1 MSITATVA
9 GGAVQLTGN
18 PVIINCTGG
27 SVPSGASEYMILLKI
42 ISADGKLEGAP
53 LTEGVIPDTLG
64 KAEFD
69 ISGILDQPIEVSF
82 QYPTTSKF
90 IAYPTRAFNIQV
102 QPGERY
108 ITSQGLLVE
117 NWFTISDIFQMVKG
131 GLSQRQNAMMKALG
145 ETFYSKYILGKK
157 FLTPRPWGDEVHPN
171 QPVKL
176 WFMPVENC
184 KADLV
189 IKTYYSDNSY
199 DTRVTEVNLNV
210 DNLYE
215 FNCNP
220 VVHGHT
226 LTPAYNVKLSFFD
239 VWLYNYAEQRYLS
252 DIRRFHIDWNYC
264 ERPYFLFFANSLGGI
279 DDIYLSGYG
288 VDSFSVTKTLAYR
301 PVRSSDTVY
310 TPTIV
315 APNKEGQN
323 KWKINSGWKSIATIQ
338 LYRDLMLSKQAWFL
352 YPNQLDTT
360 SIIVPFIITNE
371 DVQLINRMD
380 DHWEIEIEFIE
391 AHSSRFSFDN
401 RSY

>member
-1 MSITATVA
+1 MAITATVT
-9 GGAVQLTGN
+9 GGAIQLTGN

-53 LTEGVIPDTLG
+53 LTEGVIPDTQG

-69 ISGILDQPIEVSF
+69 ISGIMDQPMEVSF
-82 QYPTTSKF
+82 EYPAVTKV
-90 IAYPTRAFNIQV
+90 IAHPTRAFNIQV

-108 ITSQGLLVE
+108 ISSQGLLVE
-117 NWFTISDIFQMVKG
+117 NFFAVSSVFQMVKG

-145 ETFYSKYILGKK
+145 ETFYSKYVLGRK

-171 QPVKL
+171 QPLKMWLMVQQNSQCLFK
-176 WFMPVENC
+176 VR
-184 KADLV
+184 AS
-189 IKTYYSDNSY
+189 YSDG
-199 DTRVTEVNLNV
+199 TEATATTELILNT
-210 DNLYE
+210 DSLYE
-215 FNCNP
+215 LNCNP
-220 VVHGHT
+220 ALHGLALQPT
-226 LTPAYNVKLSFFD
+226 YNKKILHFD
-239 VWLYNYAEQRYLS
+239 VWIDYLGYIS
-252 DIRRFHIDWNYC
+252 DNRRFTVDWNYC

-279 DDIYLSGYG
+279 DDIFLSGYG
-288 VDSFSVTKTLAYR
+288 VDSFSVTKSMAYR

-315 APNKEGQN
+315 SPNKEGQN
-323 KWKINSGWKSIATIQ
+323 KWKINSGWKSISAIQ
-338 LYRDLMLSKQAWFL
+338 FYRDLMLSKQAWFL
-352 YPNQLDTT
+352 YPNIGGTN
-360 SIIVPFIITNE
+360 SIIVPVIITNE